1 MQIRIQA
8 VDEELVVR
16 VHGDLTRATASE
28 LLGEIDKELAP
39 AARDV
44 VLDLQDVERV
54 DADALAYLFR
64 IQQRARSAARRFRL
78 IGARDSARRLFAC
91 TNVAAKLDVAVAEDD
106 ALRVPVQ

>member
-1 MQIRIQA
+1 MQIRIQT
-8 VDEELVVR
+8 VDEELIVR
-16 VHGDLTRATASE
+16 VHGDLTRAAASE

-64 IQQRARSAARRFRL
+64 IQERARSGARTFRL
-78 IGARDSARRLFAC
+78 TGARDSALRLFAC
-91 TNVAAKLDVAVAEDD
+91 TNVAAKLDLAAAEDD
-106 ALRVPVQ
+106 ARRVSVR